1 MNADHIQLPGEHWTD
16 HEDHILMTPPSVFS
30 FEHNLGYLKRSSN
43 ECMFHVDG
51 NAIYKLIPVE
61 NNQVLAQIT
70 STEDNTLKIRFL
82 GEADFPSPSERA
94 AAASYVWEWFDL
106 STQLE
111 SFYQIAKQDALLST
125 VVEQFHG
132 LRILGIPD
140 LFEALCW
147 GILGQQINLAFAY
160 TLKRRVVEAFGQSVT
175 WNGQAFWLF
184 PTPETM
190 AALSVADL
198 TPLQL
203 TGKKAEYL
211 IGVAKLIAEG
221 QLSKEMLLQLQDPKA
236 IEKRLVQ
243 IRGIGP
249 WTANYVLM
257 RCLKAPSA
265 FPIEDVG
272 LHNAIKQLLDMQ
284 AKPSLEELKQLSAPW
299 GDWKA
304 YATFY
309 LWRTIY

>member
-1 MNADHIQLPGEHWTD
+1 MKADHILVPDGHWTD
-16 HEDHILMTPPSVFS
+16 HEDHILLTPPSVFS
-30 FEHNLGYLKRSSN
+30 FEHTLGYLERSSN
-43 ECMFHVDG
+43 ECMFHVE
-51 NAIYKLIPVE
+51 NKAIYKLIPIE
-61 NNQVLAQIT
+61 DSQVLVQIT
-70 STEDNTLKIRFL
+70 KAEDNLLKIRFL
-82 GEADFPSPSERA
+82 GDVPPEALERA
-94 AAASYVWEWFDL
+94 AAIHYVWEWFDL
-106 STQLE
+106 GTNLE
-111 SFYQIAKQDALLST
+111 PFYQIAEHDSLLGS
-125 VVEQFHG
+125 VVQQFRG
-132 LRILGIPD
+132 LRIVGIPD

-160 TLKRRVVEAFGQSVT
+160 TLKRRVVETFGQSAN
-175 WNGQAFWLF
+175 WNGQPYWIF
-184 PTPETM
+184 PTPEAIAKLT
-190 AALSVADL
+190 VADL

-203 TGKKAEYL
+203 TSKKAEYL
-211 IGVAKLIAEG
+211 IGVAKLISEG
-221 QLSKEMLLQLQDPKA
+221 QLSKEMLLQLKDPKA
-236 IEKRLVQ
+236 IEKQLVQ

-272 LHNAIKQLLDMQ
+272 LHNAVKQLMGLPN
-284 AKPSLEELKQLSAPW
+284 KPSLEKLKQLSAPW